1 MMWLLLDVSSSD
13 ARWEKA
19 LEAAKK
25 YDCVVI
31 DSKNLIFV
39 VADNL
44 SKLIKEEC
52 TDYEHIEI
60 SIGEKYFKIGVGE
73 TCIIKY
79 ELLKVKGELSPAEL
93 YGQLEL
99 CEDVDLIDPEL
110 RVDEID
116 KIIEGKGK
124 KMITELIEVEKWV
137 DSVSERMEEDP
148 ELVARVKSGLSM
160 IKVSLC
166 HLIGK
171 TDFF

>member
-1 MMWLLLDVSSSD
+1 MWLLLNVSSYD
-13 ARWEKA
+13 ERWAKA

-39 VADNL
+39 VADKL
-44 SKLIKEEC
+44 SQLIEEEC
-52 TDYEHIEI
+52 TKDEHVEVNIGEI
-60 SIGEKYFKIGVGE
+60 SFTIGVGE
-73 TCIIKY
+73 TRIIKY
-79 ELLKVKGELSPAEL
+79 EMLKVKGELSPAEL

-99 CEDVDLIDPEL
+99 CEGDEVIDPEL
-110 RVDEID
+110 RVEEID

-124 KMITELIEVEKWV
+124 KMITELLEVDKWV

-171 TDFF
+171 TDFY

>member
-1 MMWLLLDVSSSD
+1 M
-13 ARWEKA
+13 
-19 LEAAKK
+19 
-25 YDCVVI
+25 
-31 DSKNLIFV
+31 
-39 VADNL
+39 
-44 SKLIKEEC
+44 
-52 TDYEHIEI
+52 
-60 SIGEKYFKIGVGE
+60 
-73 TCIIKY
+73 
-79 ELLKVKGELSPAEL
+79 LKVKGELSPAEL

-99 CEDVDLIDPEL
+99 CEGDDVIDPEL
-110 RVDEID
+110 RVEEID

-171 TDFF
+171 TDFY

>member
-1 MMWLLLDVSSSD
+1 MWLLLNVSSYHE
-13 ARWEKA
+13 RWAKA

-25 YDCVVI
+25 YDYVVI

-39 VADNL
+39 VVDKL
-44 SKLIKEEC
+44 TKLIEEEC
-52 TDYEHIEI
+52 TEDEHVEVIIGEI
-60 SIGEKYFKIGVGE
+60 SFTIGVGE

-79 ELLKVKGELSPAEL
+79 EMLKVKGELSPAEL

-99 CEDVDLIDPEL
+99 CEGDEVIDPEL
-110 RVDEID
+110 RVEEID

-124 KMITELIEVEKWV
+124 KMITELLEVEKWV

-148 ELVARVKSGLSM
+148 ELVTRVKSGLSM

-171 TDFF
+171 TDFC

>member
-1 MMWLLLDVSSSD
+1 MWLLLNVSSYD
-13 ARWEKA
+13 ERWEKA

-39 VADNL
+39 VVDKL
-44 SKLIKEEC
+44 TKLIVEEC
-52 TDYEHIEI
+52 TEYEHVEVNI
-60 SIGEKYFKIGVGE
+60 SDISFTIGVGE

-79 ELLKVKGELSPAEL
+79 EMLKVKGELSPAEL

-99 CEDVDLIDPEL
+99 CEGDEVIDPEL
-110 RVDEID
+110 RVEEID

-124 KMITELIEVEKWV
+124 KMITELLEVEKWV

-171 TDFF
+171 TDFC

>member
-1 MMWLLLDVSSSD
+1 MLLLLNVSSYHE
-13 ARWEKA
+13 RWAKA

-25 YDCVVI
+25 YDYVVI

-39 VADNL
+39 VVDKLA
-44 SKLIKEEC
+44 KLIEEEC
-52 TDYEHIEI
+52 TEDEHVEVNIRDI
-60 SIGEKYFKIGVGE
+60 SFTIGVGE

-79 ELLKVKGELSPAEL
+79 EMLKVKGELSPAEL

-99 CEDVDLIDPEL
+99 CEGDDLIDPEL
-110 RVDEID
+110 RVEEID

-124 KMITELIEVEKWV
+124 KMITELLEVEKWV

-171 TDFF
+171 TDFY